1 MKNNDKRQK
10 IVILGRAG
18 FLGSCLYENFSKE
31 IGYEVYGF
39 SSADINLSLPK
50 ECHKLL
56 NVIDEESI
64 VIMAAT
70 SLVKSKD
77 FTSFRS
83 DLDMLNNLAE
93 ILLLV
98 GAKHLVYI
106 SSVAIYG
113 RRSNLAITELSQSKP
128 DDFYS
133 LSKVWGELILSRI
146 CFDSEIPLTILR
158 PGTIYGRNDIRSPFF
173 RFLNRM
179 RGDKE
184 IEIYGDGSSKLFW
197 AHKMDLYRIVQS
209 VIAGR
214 KFGDYNIVAEGN
226 GISLL
231 KLAELIFGVCG
242 RENSI
247 KFIPSK
253 KSPVNLRLDTSKFK
267 LCFPEVGFI
276 RLEDG
281 LKEYLD

>member
-1 MKNNDKRQK
+1 MKNNNERQK
-10 IVILGRAG
+10 IVILGHTG
-18 FLGSCLYENFSKE
+18 FLGSCLYNNFSKE
-31 IGYEVYGF
+31 IGYEIYGF

-50 ECHKLL
+50 ECRKLL
-56 NVIDEESI
+56 NVIDKKII
-64 VIMAAT
+64 VIMAAA

-77 FTSFRS
+77 FASFRN

-98 GAKHLVYI
+98 GAKHLIYI

-113 RRSNLAITELSQSKP
+113 RRSDLAITELSQSKP

-146 CFDSEIPLTILR
+146 CLDSEIPLTILR
-158 PGTIYGRNDIRSPFF
+158 PGTIYGRNDLRSPLF
-173 RFLNRM
+173 RFFNRIQ
-179 RGDKE
+179 GDKE

-197 AHKMDLYRIVQS
+197 VHKMDLYRIVRS
-209 VIAGR
+209 VITGR
-214 KFGDYNIVAEGN
+214 QFGDYNIVSEGN

-231 KLAELIFGVCG
+231 KLAELMLRVCR

-247 KFIPSK
+247 KFIPSQ
-253 KSPVNLRLDTSKFK
+253 KSPVNLRFDISKLK

-281 LKEYLD
+281 LKGYLD